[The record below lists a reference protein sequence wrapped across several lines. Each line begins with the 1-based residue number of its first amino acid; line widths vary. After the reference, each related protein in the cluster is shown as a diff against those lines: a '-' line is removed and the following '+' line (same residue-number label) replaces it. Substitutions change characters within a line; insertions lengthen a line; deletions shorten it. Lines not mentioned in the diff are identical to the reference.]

1 MEENI
6 KSALKEIV
14 GADCFSDQLI
24 DLVSYSYDASDHDH
38 RPEAA
43 VWPVNSEQI
52 CRIMRLA
59 HENRLAV
66 IPRGAGTGLAGGA
79 VPVRGGLVLDL
90 CRMNKIVALRIV
102 DRSVVVQP
110 GVVYADLENAL
121 APHGFFFPP
130 DPASGKACTLGGNVA
145 TNAGGIRGAKY
156 GVTRDYVLGLEVV
169 LPDGRLMRTGTACM
183 KSSSGYDLT
192 RLFVGSEGTLGII
205 TEIILKISPKPLSHK
220 TALGMFSSLRDAGQ
234 AVSDIMHSGIIPS
247 VLEIMDA
254 NSIRVL
260 REIAS
265 FPLPDADAVILAE
278 TDGYTREETEFQMA
292 RILEIF
298 RSNGATDVQ
307 EAASAA
313 EAENLWK
320 LRKSVGSA
328 ASKLGPNN
336 VSEDV
341 AIPVSRLPDLL
352 SGISAIVKK
361 HGLPFVIFGHAGDGN
376 IHPRVMYDRAD
387 PVQRSKVREVAEEI
401 FKLSCGMGGTLTGEH
416 GVGIAKAPFM
426 ALEHDPAAMGMMR
439 SLKRLIDPRNILNP
453 GKMGLDDES
462 SAEPGAK
469 S

>member
-1 MEENI
+1 MKETI
-6 KSALKEIV
+6 KIALREIV
-14 GADCFSDQLI
+14 GADHFSDQLI
-24 DLVSYSYDASDHDH
+24 DLVSYSYDASDHNH

-43 VWPVNSEQI
+43 VWPLHTEQVSK
-52 CRIMRLA
+52 IMRLA
-59 HENRLAV
+59 HENHLPV

-79 VPVRGGLVLDL
+79 VPIRGGLVLDL
-90 CRMNKIVALRIV
+90 CRMNRIIGVRVV

-110 GVVYADLENAL
+110 GVVYADLENAI
-121 APHGFFFPP
+121 APYGFFFPP

-169 LPDGRLMRTGTACM
+169 LPDGRVMHTGTACM

-220 TALGMFSSLRDAGQ
+220 TALGMFPSLRDAGQ

-265 FPLPDADAVILAE
+265 FPLPDAAAVILTE
-278 TDGYTREETEFQMA
+278 TDGYTSEETEYQMA
-292 RILEIF
+292 RILEAF
-298 RSNGATDVQ
+298 RKNGVTEIQ
-307 EAASAA
+307 EAASAE
-313 EAENLWK
+313 EAEKLWK

-328 ASKLGPNN
+328 AAKLRTNN
-336 VSEDV
+336 ISEDV
-341 AIPVSRLPDLL
+341 AIPISRLPELL
-352 SGISAIVKK
+352 AGISAIVAK

-376 IHPRVMYDRAD
+376 IHPRIMYDRSNAEER
-387 PVQRSKVREVAEEI
+387 QKVLSVAEEI
-401 FKLSCGMGGTLTGEH
+401 FRLSCSLGGTLTGEH

-426 ALEHDPAAMGMMR
+426 ALEHDRAAMELMR
-439 SLKRLIDPRNILNP
+439 SLKKLIDPRNILNP
-453 GKMGLDDES
+453 GKMGLEDE
-462 SAEPGAK
+462 AGERP
-469 S
+469 

>member
-1 MEENI
+1 MDERI
-6 KSALKEIV
+6 KQSLKEIV
-14 GADCFSDQLI
+14 GPDHFSDRLI
-24 DLVSYSYDASDHDH
+24 DLVSYSYDASDHNH

-43 VWPVNSEQI
+43 VWPLHSEEVS
-52 CRIMRLA
+52 RIMRLA
-59 HENRLAV
+59 YDNALPV

-90 CRMNKIVALRIV
+90 CRMNKIVAIRIA

-121 APHGFFFPP
+121 APYGFFFPP

-156 GVTRDYVLGLEVV
+156 GVTRDYVMGLEVV
-169 LPDGRLMRTGTACM
+169 LADGQIMRTGTACM

-192 RLFVGSEGTLGII
+192 RLFVGSEGTLGIL
-205 TEIILKISPKPLSHK
+205 TEITLKVSPKPLCHK

-265 FPLPDADAVILAE
+265 FPLPDAAAVILTE
-278 TDGYTREETEFQMA
+278 TDGYTKEETEFQMA
-292 RILEIF
+292 RILDIF
-298 RSNGATDVQ
+298 RTNGATQIQ

-313 EAENLWK
+313 DAEKLWK

-328 ASKLGPNN
+328 AAKLRTNN
-336 VSEDV
+336 ISEDV
-341 AIPVSRLPDLL
+341 AIPISRLPDLL
-352 SGISAIVKK
+352 SGISALVEK

-376 IHPRVMYDRAD
+376 IHPRIMYDQAEPD
-387 PVQRSKVREVAEEI
+387 QRRKVREVAEEI
-401 FKLSCGMGGTLTGEH
+401 FKLSCSLGGTLTGEH

-426 ALEHDPAAMGMMR
+426 PLEHDRAALAMMR

-462 SAEPGAK
+462 RIEQRATS
-469 S
+469 

>member
-1 MEENI
+1 MEEHI
-6 KSALKEIV
+6 KSALQEIV
-14 GADCFSDQLI
+14 GPDHYSDRLI

-43 VWPVNSEQI
+43 VWPVTAEQI

-59 HENRLAV
+59 HENRFPV

-90 CRMNKIVALRIV
+90 CKMNKIIAIRIP

-121 APHGFFFPP
+121 APSGFFFPP

-156 GVTRDYVLGLEVV
+156 GVTRDYVMGLEVV
-169 LPDGRLMRTGTACM
+169 LPHGQLMRTGTACM

-220 TALGMFSSLRDAGQ
+220 TAVGMFSSLRDAGQ

-265 FPLPDADAVILAE
+265 FPLPDADAVILTE

-292 RILEIF
+292 RILEVF
-298 RSNGATDVQ
+298 RRNHVTDIR

-313 EAENLWK
+313 DAEKLWK

-341 AIPVSRLPDLL
+341 AIPISRLPDLL
-352 SGISAIVKK
+352 SGISAIVQR

-387 PVQRSKVREVAEEI
+387 PVQRLKVGKIAEEI
-401 FKLSCGMGGTLTGEH
+401 FRLSCSLGGTLTGEH

-426 ALEHDPAAMGMMR
+426 TLEHDRAAMNLMR
-439 SLKRLIDPRNILNP
+439 SLKKLIDPHNVLNP
-453 GKMGLDDES
+453 GKMALDE
-462 SAEPGAK
+462 ENRKEQGA
-469 S
+469 